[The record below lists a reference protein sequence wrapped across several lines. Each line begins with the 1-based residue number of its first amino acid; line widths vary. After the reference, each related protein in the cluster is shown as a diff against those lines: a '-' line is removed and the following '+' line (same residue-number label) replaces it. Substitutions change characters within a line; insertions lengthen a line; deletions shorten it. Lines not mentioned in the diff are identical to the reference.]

1 MIIQPDSFPELIK
14 HVRSQLKLTQEE
26 LAHELGV
33 SFSTVNRWENGQT
46 KPIKIALKQFINYC
60 EQQIELGKLDLKGF
74 QNGK

>member
-14 HVRSQLKLTQEE
+14 HVRSQLNLTQEE

-46 KPIKIALKQFINYC
+46 KPIKIALKQFTNYC
-60 EQQIELGKLDLKGF
+60 EQQIEQGKLDLEGF